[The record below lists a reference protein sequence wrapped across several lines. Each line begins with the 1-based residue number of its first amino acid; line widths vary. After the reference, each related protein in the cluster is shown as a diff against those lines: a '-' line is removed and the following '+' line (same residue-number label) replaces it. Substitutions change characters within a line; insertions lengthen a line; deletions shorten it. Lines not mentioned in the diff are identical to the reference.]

1 MGTGAG
7 MWVFETSGTHRR
19 LMTEHWAVPVSKKW
33 AEEEETAQE
42 TDNIAAM
49 WEECSVAALWMPR
62 DSLFSEA
69 KLSNISTR

>member
-7 MWVFETSGTHRR
+7 MWVFEMSGTHRR

-42 TDNIAAM
+42 TDNIASNVGGVQHCCA
-49 WEECSVAALWMPR
+49 V
-62 DSLFSEA
+62 EA
-69 KLSNISTR
+69 KG